1 MTTKGGIGKWA
12 PKLTFEERCGYY
24 FAFLMGT
31 PRPIIVLASGLNR
44 GTVVRLT
51 NRKYRAYGEVHLKLD
66 ELGQDVFRERYWTQ
80 DIRDRLAAAQLGQAP
95 AYTEAGV

>member
-1 MTTKGGIGKWA
+1 MKDPGGTGKYA
-12 PKLTFEERCGYY
+12 PKLTFEQRCGYY

-51 NRKYRAYGEVHLKLD
+51 NRKYRAYDEVHLKFD

-80 DIRDRLAAAQLGQAP
+80 DIQDRLAAAGAQVAAAASG
-95 AYTEAGV
+95 AGV